1 MSIISVTKIGDCK
14 MMMRTKGRVIW
25 SFLLGIV
32 CVILGGAPFLN
43 KSFPPPLDQAF
54 NPMITKIV
62 LLLGGILLL
71 YDGFQLRNPMTGLP
85 NYTSMFAGIVLA
97 AVGAIPLLIDLG
109 WVNKVLPF
117 IATLSISPEI
127 LQGLLVF
134 FGLYLVYD
142 AYVMSK
148 QFY

>member
-1 MSIISVTKIGDCK
+1 
-14 MMMRTKGRVIW
+14 MMRTKGRVIW

-54 NPMITKIV
+54 NPMITKVV
-62 LLLGGILLL
+62 LLLGGLLLL
-71 YDGFQLRNPMTGLP
+71 YDGFQIKNPATLIP
-85 NYTSMFAGIVLA
+85 KYTAMLAGIVLA
-97 AVGAIPLLIDLG
+97 AVGAIPLLIETG
-109 WVNKVLPF
+109 IANKYLPF

-127 LQGLLVF
+127 LQGMLVF

-142 AYVMSK
+142 AYVLSK
-148 QFY
+148 QPF